1 MKVEVDMSEVER
13 MLSGIKTDML
23 KIAVPKAVDQ
33 TSRQVG
39 RQMQVAASAY
49 STVTKKQV
57 GRWSWETFGRIP
69 RAVTV
74 SKLFKKG
81 KDFNAKT
88 GDRGRKVFITV
99 KKGVAESKRAPH
111 WNLVVYGHRQMIPT
125 GIPGKGQV
133 RQSKRKPRQP
143 GNMMFAPVAAGAL
156 GMLKKNLVHQ
166 LKAVFKKN
174 SQ

>member
-1 MKVEVDMSEVER
+1 MKLEVDTTEVMQ
-13 MLSGIKTDML
+13 MLSGIRADMV

-33 TSRQVG
+33 TSRQVQK
-39 RQMQVAASAY
+39 QMVAASSQY
-49 STVTKKQV
+49 STVTKKTV
-57 GRWSWETFGRIP
+57 GRWSWETYGRIP
-69 RAVTV
+69 RSVSV

-81 KDFNAKT
+81 KDFNSKS

-99 KKGVAESKRAPH
+99 RRGVTESKRAPH

-143 GNMMFAPVAAGAL
+143 GNRMFDPVAAGTL